1 MLTFAPASYDNYRMN
16 KQPISVTLSPDNL
29 LWLKGRARAV
39 AAGSLSEF
47 LDRLVTR
54 ARCGQDTP
62 RPFRSMKGA
71 LASLAPE
78 LDIDALTVPAEIWQA
93 WQEKWDELLVEF
105 DGTSSIAPDASYAAG
120 RSRRSTAVAEK
131 PPAYG
136 RRRSGRG

>member
-1 MLTFAPASYDNYRMN
+1 MN

-29 LWLKGRARAV
+29 LWLKGRSRAV

-47 LDRLVTR
+47 LDRIITR

-71 LASLAPE
+71 LASTDLEPDFDAPG
-78 LDIDALTVPAEIWQA
+78 VSAEFWQVR
-93 WQEKWDELLVEF
+93 QEKWDDLLAGL
-105 DGTSSIAPDASYAAG
+105 DDAPRTVPAVHAKVG
-120 RSRRSTAVAEK
+120 RLRQPSAVAEK
-131 PPAYG
+131 APAYG

>member
-1 MLTFAPASYDNYRMN
+1 MLTYATASYDNYRMS
-16 KQPISVTLSPDNL
+16 KQPVSVTLSPDNL

-47 LDRLVTR
+47 LDRLITR

-62 RPFRSMKGA
+62 RPVRSMKGA

-78 LDIDALTVPAEIWQA
+78 LDVDALTVPAEIWQA
-93 WQEKWDELLVEF
+93 WREKWDELLVEF
-105 DGTSSIAPDASYAAG
+105 DGASLVEPVASSAAG
-120 RSRRSTAVAEK
+120 RSRRSMAVAEK
-131 PPAYG
+131 TPAYG